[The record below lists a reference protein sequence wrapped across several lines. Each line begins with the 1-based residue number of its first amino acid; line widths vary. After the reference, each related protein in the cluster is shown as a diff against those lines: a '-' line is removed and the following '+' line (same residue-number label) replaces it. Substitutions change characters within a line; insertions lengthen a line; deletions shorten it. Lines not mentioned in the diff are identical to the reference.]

1 MQLVFLCSCYMR
13 NNRFHIHTLK
23 DAKITGYQK
32 SGLEFRENHSEITAE
47 ILLPYMNTAE
57 GSVYLCKHNE
67 TEGCAGSSFQPQLE
81 KTLLELPLN
90 TPAPLRIV
98 VAMGLSVI

>member
-1 MQLVFLCSCYMR
+1 
-13 NNRFHIHTLK
+13 
-23 DAKITGYQK
+23 
-32 SGLEFRENHSEITAE
+32 
-47 ILLPYMNTAE
+47 MNTAE